1 MEAYEEIQSRQMQ
14 LMLEPARER
23 LKQYT
28 IEELCR
34 KGKLDYDAETAEF
47 PVQSMGQIIHVH
59 YPDFVIRENLEMWH
73 HLTILQYMDT
83 ADGSPLSGTEIGL
96 TQMRGGLSRGRGF
109 DKDISLM
116 FDRYFQNVTPD
127 QFRDACIALGGE
139 IKKSKA
145 DVSAVIWYA
154 PMFPVTVNF
163 WEGDDEF
170 PPSGKTLVD
179 ANAEHYL
186 TIEAAGGACSSVV
199 QALKNTL
206 NPENANNTASFS
218 GV

>member
-1 MEAYEEIQSRQMQ
+1 MAAYEETQSRQMQ

-28 IEELCR
+28 IEELCA
-34 KGKLDYDAETAEF
+34 KGKLEYDAEKEEF
-47 PVQSMGQIIHVH
+47 LVQSMGQTIHVH

-83 ADGSPLSGTEIGL
+83 ADGSALSGKPIGL
-96 TQMRGGLSRGRGF
+96 TDMRGGLSRGRGF

-116 FDRYFQNVTPD
+116 FERHFQDITPE
-127 QFRDACIALGGE
+127 QFREACIGLGGE
-139 IKKSKA
+139 IQKAKA

-154 PMFPVTVNF
+154 PMFPITVNF

-179 ANAEHYL
+179 EAGEHYL

-199 QALKNTL
+199 MELKKMLKPGGN
-206 NPENANNTASFS
+206 ETAAFS
-218 GV
+218 LL